1 MNKVEQGIRINANRC
16 QGVEY
21 LLVRCYAKNEGEY
34 DGTHFQC
41 FIGADIFKTNEF
53 ASDDYRRSYSTLQNN
68 VEYCFE
74 AIAVGAG
81 GFSDPDFGFE
91 YWNHEYSNVHYREF
105 NNEQTGLSSGG
116 LYNEITKKECQE
128 SIRQSLSTYAPQLKQ
143 VFVSMELN
151 SAEAEKQRKKKVP
164 SKYVVTITVEGIIDD
179 GLGNYV

>member
-1 MNKVEQGIRINANRC
+1 MMNFSSTPLSFKNSDRGITIVRDIQERISMLDNLVELIVFTPRGSFN
-16 QGVEY
+16 G
-21 LLVRCYAKNEGEY
+21 
-34 DGTHFQC
+34 
-41 FIGADIFKTNEF
+41 
-53 ASDDYRRSYSTLQNN
+53 
-68 VEYCFE
+68 
-74 AIAVGAG
+74 
-81 GFSDPDFGFE
+81 DPDFGFE

-179 GLGNYV
+179 GLGTTCKYEKNVMFLIEPTAKKYRI

>member
-1 MNKVEQGIRINANRC
+1 MMNFSSTP
-16 QGVEY
+16 
-21 LLVRCYAKNEGEY
+21 L
-34 DGTHFQC
+34 
-41 FIGADIFKTNEF
+41 IFKN
-53 ASDDYRRSYSTLQNN
+53 SDTGISVVRDIQERISMLDNL
-68 VEYCFE
+68 VELIVFTPRGSF
-74 AIAVGAG
+74 VG
-81 GFSDPDFGFE
+81 DPDFGFE

-179 GLGNYV
+179 GLGTTCKYEKNVMFLIEPTAKKYRI